1 MSSQSPRE
9 SRRRFLAV
17 ASIGGAGA
25 AVAAV
30 ASGVKP
36 QAQQA
41 GAEVASE
48 ERRGYH
54 LSEHIKKYYNTTLV

>member
-17 ASIGGAGA
+17 ASISGAGA
-25 AVAAV
+25 AVAVV